1 MTGEK
6 DNKNGKSFKLYAV
19 SKGRRPGIYENWA
32 LADKQV
38 SKFSGAVFKGFNSE
52 RAAENFMC
60 KAGID
65 KPKYYIDHNSSQE
78 LHLSGTDCAL
88 FNFNDTPLDAS
99 TPTATNPPEQCS
111 NCHKLTQ
118 LVVQLSERLEALEQ
132 AHINDNIDK
141 LAVAVDGINERLDR
155 MQENNANVN
164 NSKQPLY
171 TEVVSSNTQSP
182 VKRPNTSTNTPKKP
196 TPSQNNSR
204 FDPTKCVVISDFDK
218 ESIAKLNQD
227 NIRRELSTEFGPIMI
242 DLINRYKF
250 HTDKPKLIVQF
261 ASSQSVDNVIQNW
274 STSLFGGS
282 NVRKT
287 IKPNNIIGMIHGVPI
302 DIKDG
307 DLEIVLRELD
317 TRATVYRLK
326 ATDGS
331 LLRTVKV
338 TFSDQKQLNK
348 LLVEGLTVAKYNM
361 LFRVEKPFVTVLPQH
376 G

>member
-1 MTGEK
+1 MTGEN
-6 DNKNGKSFKLYAV
+6 DNKNSKSFKLYAV
-19 SKGRRPGIYENWA
+19 SKGRRPGIYKNWA

-52 RAAENFMC
+52 HAAENFMC
-60 KAGID
+60 KARID

-118 LVVQLSERLEALEQ
+118 LVMQLSERLEALEQ

-141 LAVAVDGINERLDR
+141 LAVAVDGINKRLDL
-155 MQENNANVN
+155 MQENNTNVN

-227 NIRRELSTEFGPIMI
+227 NIHRELSTEFGPIMI
-242 DLINRYKF
+242 NLINR
-250 HTDKPKLIVQF
+250 
-261 ASSQSVDNVIQNW
+261 
-274 STSLFGGS
+274 
-282 NVRKT
+282 
-287 IKPNNIIGMIHGVPI
+287 
-302 DIKDG
+302 
-307 DLEIVLRELD
+307 
-317 TRATVYRLK
+317 
-326 ATDGS
+326 
-331 LLRTVKV
+331 
-338 TFSDQKQLNK
+338 
-348 LLVEGLTVAKYNM
+348 
-361 LFRVEKPFVTVLPQH
+361 
-376 G
+376 